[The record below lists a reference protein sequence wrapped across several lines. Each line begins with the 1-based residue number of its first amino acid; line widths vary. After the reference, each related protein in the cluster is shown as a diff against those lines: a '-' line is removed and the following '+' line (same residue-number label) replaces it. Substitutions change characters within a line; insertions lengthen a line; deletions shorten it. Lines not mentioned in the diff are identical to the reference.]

1 MSFSISVPEKA
12 TCFFGVVFDEWP
24 HFVLSKTS
32 ECLVI
37 VDGGIVHLVA
47 AGGISSLTLH
57 ALSVLPLKKFFA
69 SFVSSNFGAAT
80 FLMRAVWLLLGQ

>member
-12 TCFFGVVFDEWP
+12 TCFFGVVFDECP

-37 VDGGIVHLVA
+37 VDNSKLMI
-47 AGGISSLTLH
+47 ISYNKEKDETNAIYSESPSLIAIIHRHTRLEMEEM
-57 ALSVLPLKKFFA
+57 AEKIE
-69 SFVSSNFGAAT
+69 
-80 FLMRAVWLLLGQ
+80 